1 MPALPSLRPLTR
13 TIAAGSPQKTVFY
26 NNTRPQSKTDNVNG
40 FMVRY
45 TVQLMFS
52 CKPAPLHCLSSL
64 SPPPPGVSRPLS
76 TSCFSFFFFC
86 FPPLLSPP
94 SVLLGSP
101 SLSLA
106 PYEKSIPAWVLTAC
120 LWWVCK
126 IQIIHCA

>member
-40 FMVRY
+40 FMERY

-52 CKPAPLHCLSSL
+52 CKPAPLHCVSLALSSSSRCL
-64 SPPPPGVSRPLS
+64 SFSLS
-76 TSCFSFFFFC
+76 ASWFFFFV
-86 FPPLLSPP
+86 FLPLSPP